1 MKRVTAA
8 RCALSLCVLIAWSCR
23 TETVSV
29 ATPPNASAPET
40 IKKMKTYLANASQ
53 KMEELA
59 VSEAASLYVNALALK
74 ESLARPPQTVLELA
88 AEAET
93 ALAKIEAGCLLQAGA
108 DWLNAD
114 AVQIAAGS
122 AGALV
127 SPKVTLWYN
136 VDGSRI
142 AVSAAPVVF
151 TVKQGPARIAG
162 TGLTVT
168 NEYGEASIPPPAISD
183 ASRETV
189 VNVAVVFSAG
199 GYRYPF
205 RQTKL
210 DLIYRPPAKRAV
222 ILVLERDDEGLA
234 NDDPYVLDPVYGAL
248 RKMDFDFSQYNGR
261 LLGDEFMKVYGGDPA
276 AIKKL
281 SLERNVPCLA
291 MVLNDCYSVRR
302 QGNLSIFVSEGRA
315 TLRIIRAA
323 DGKILFEAVGYAD
336 RKHDNYGQ
344 GNSHDNAARDAYKRA
359 TAGLVT
365 ALSEKATELN
375 AALGSE

>member
-93 ALAKIEAGCLLQAGA
+93 ALSKIEAGCLLQAGA

-122 AGALV
+122 TGALV

-183 ASRETV
+183 PSRETV
-189 VNVAVVFSAG
+189 LNAAVVFSAG

-210 DLIYRPPAKRAV
+210 DLVYRPPAKRAV

-281 SLERNVPCLA
+281 SLERNVPYLA

-344 GNSHDNAARDAYKRA
+344 GNSHDNAARAAYKRA

-375 AALGSE
+375 EALGSE